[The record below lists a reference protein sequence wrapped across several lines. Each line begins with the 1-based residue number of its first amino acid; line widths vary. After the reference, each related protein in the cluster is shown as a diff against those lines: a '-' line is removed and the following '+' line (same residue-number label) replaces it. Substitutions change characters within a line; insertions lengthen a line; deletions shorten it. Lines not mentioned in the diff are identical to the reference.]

1 MKNNLILIG
10 TGFLGSYLIQELK
23 SRNFQLINTYFSKNQ
38 NKGEYLDIR
47 NLQEIRNFFAKH
59 EPDIIINTAGRTDI
73 DYLEKNPNEAISVNT
88 MGPKNI
94 ATITEEMGIKLVHVS
109 TDSIFDGVKGNY
121 NENDKPN
128 PVNIYAKSKLDA
140 ELSIKQITKKC
151 VIIRTNFY
159 GMNQNSKHLFN
170 SIFAK
175 LKNGE
180 EFVGFNDIIFSPL
193 EIKNLSQLICDVVD
207 SNYSGILHLASNEKL
222 SKYEFCTEIAK
233 TFGFD
238 KSLIINDS
246 IKKMKFVAKRPNNTS
261 LDNSKSKSIIRHN
274 IISFNDWLLT
284 LNTKGIK

>member
-1 MKNNLILIG
+1 LKNNLILIG

-47 NLQEIRNFFAKH
+47 NLHEIRNFFAKH

-88 MGPKNI
+88 TGPKNI
-94 ATITEEMGIKLVHVS
+94 ATVTEEMGIKLVHVS
-109 TDSIFDGVKGNY
+109 TDSIFDGVRGNY

-140 ELSIKQITKKC
+140 ELSIKQITKKY

-170 SIFAK
+170 SVFDK

-180 EFVGFNDIIFSPL
+180 
-193 EIKNLSQLICDVVD
+193 
-207 SNYSGILHLASNEKL
+207 
-222 SKYEFCTEIAK
+222 
-233 TFGFD
+233 
-238 KSLIINDS
+238 
-246 IKKMKFVAKRPNNTS
+246 
-261 LDNSKSKSIIRHN
+261 
-274 IISFNDWLLT
+274 
-284 LNTKGIK
+284 

>member
-1 MKNNLILIG
+1 M
-10 TGFLGSYLIQELK
+10 SQ
-23 SRNFQLINTYFSKNQ
+23 
-38 NKGEYLDIR
+38 
-47 NLQEIRNFFAKH
+47 
-59 EPDIIINTAGRTDI
+59 DIIINTAGRTDI

-246 IKKMKFVAKRPNNTS
+246 IKKNE
-261 LDNSKSKSIIRHN
+261 IR
-274 IISFNDWLLT
+274 S
-284 LNTKGIK
+284 